1 MNEETDTVWDDI
13 IVGAGAAGAVLA
25 SRLSGQPDRRVLLI
39 EAGPDFAPSLP
50 WPAPLLDARGPVT
63 SGFNWDFNAHAADR
77 ADATRPAFPYP
88 AGKVV
93 GGGSAI
99 NGAIALRAFK
109 EDFERWALLA
119 GPEWGWPQVLPFFN
133 RVEADSDFTGPGHGA
148 DGPLP
153 ICRPGPGG
161 LHPLQ
166 AAFLETCSAAMGWP
180 LLADLNGSS
189 DAGVGLLPSNRR
201 GGQRVSVAQAYLD
214 GARARP
220 NLRILAG
227 TAVGRVLFAKRRA
240 AGVELLRSADGP
252 PRAIQGRRVTLSAGA
267 FNTPALLQRSGVADP
282 ALCRALGIEPVADL
296 PGVGENLID
305 HPSVMLWMAP
315 KGVAPGPAWAAHHQ
329 VLARVASLP
338 GGSPL
343 PDIHIAALS
352 GYPAHHVPQLRQMLG
367 VPAVHGLSVVLCR
380 PASRGR
386 VFLAGPEATAAPV
399 IEFRLGSRGE
409 DLERLARGVRLAWRI
424 SQSPAFAAL
433 AGPPLMWSEALV
445 RSEPA
450 LQAALARRL
459 GCAWH
464 AVGTARM
471 GDASDRQAV
480 VDAHGRVHGIDGLR
494 IVDASVMPDIP
505 SGPTHLACL
514 MLAERMAGWM
524 AREA

>member
-1 MNEETDTVWDDI
+1 MNEDIQTVWDDI
-13 IVGAGAAGAVLA
+13 IVGAGAAGSVLA
-25 SRLSGQPDRRVLLI
+25 SRLSEQPDRQVLLI
-39 EAGPDFAPSLP
+39 EAGPDFAPPLR

-63 SGFNWDFNAHAADR
+63 SGFNWDFNVHAADR
-77 ADATRPAFPYP
+77 TDPTRPAFPYP

-109 EDFERWALLA
+109 EDFDRWALLA
-119 GPEWGWPQVLPFFN
+119 GPEWAWPEVLPFFK
-133 RVEADSDFTGPGHGA
+133 RIEADSDFTGSGHGA

-153 ICRPGPGG
+153 ICRPGPGA

-166 AAFLETCSAAMGWP
+166 AAFLETCMATMGWP

-189 DAGVGLLPSNRR
+189 DAGVGLLPSNQR
-201 GGQRVSVAQAYLD
+201 GGRRVSVADAYLAS
-214 GARARP
+214 ARARP

-227 TAVGRVLFAKRRA
+227 ATVSRVLFSKQRA
-240 AGVELLRSADGP
+240 VGVELLRGAEGP
-252 PRAIQGRRVTLSAGA
+252 PRAIIQGRRVTLSAGA
-267 FNTPALLQRSGVADP
+267 FNTPALLQRSGVADA

-315 KGVAPGPAWAAHHQ
+315 KDVAPGPAWAAHHQ
-329 VLARVASLP
+329 ALARVASLP
-338 GGSPL
+338 GETL

-352 GYPAHHVPQLRQMLG
+352 GYPAHHVPQLQQMLG
-367 VPAVHGLSVVLCR
+367 LPSVHGLSVVLCR

-386 VFLAGPEATAAPV
+386 VFLARPEPTAAPV
-399 IEFRLGSRGE
+399 IEFKLGSREE
-409 DLERLARGVRLAWRI
+409 DLGPLARGVRLAWRI

-433 AGPPLMWSEALV
+433 AGRPLMWSEALM
-445 RSEPA
+445 RDEAA
-450 LQAALARRL
+450 LKAALARRL

-471 GDASDRQAV
+471 GAASDRHAV

-494 IVDASVMPDIP
+494 IADASVMPDIP

-524 AREA
+524 AQEA